1 MTNLCFRV
9 NVVYLKSVSRATFGT
24 FLIFEPLGP
33 APRNPLSLVLLH
45 VFFAISIAHGG
56 SILNEH
62 MQCTIKMA
70 EGWDSNPRTPS
81 LGISRFQDEHD
92 RALCHPSVNF
102 GGEGEISTRKRLSAT
117 SRFERGGLGNV
128 QLLHGGVDMGRT
140 CMA

>member
-1 MTNLCFRV
+1 MLGIAGRLDHRPSELSGGEQQRV
-9 NVVYLKSVSRATFGT
+9 AIARA
-24 FLIFEPLGP
+24 LITHPAIVLADEPTGKKWP
-33 APRNPLSLVLLH
+33 
-45 VFFAISIAHGG
+45 
-56 SILNEH
+56 
-62 MQCTIKMA
+62 K
-70 EGWDSNPRTPS
+70 GWDSNPRTPS

-140 CMA
+140 CMAYH